1 MIKLM
6 ELPYNLD
13 ALEPYISRQ
22 TVGFHYLKHN
32 KGYVEKLNKLIAG
45 TQFETMTL
53 EEIIIAAHK
62 KNEYLDIY
70 NNAAQV
76 WNHNFY
82 WQSLNPDGGEPNKK
96 LLEKIEETFGSFNDF
111 KDTMRQKALEQFGS
125 GWAWL
130 AEDSNG
136 NLLCYNTSNADNPLI
151 FGHTPLLTIDVWEH
165 AYYLD
170 SQNMRVDYVNKVLD
184 NLLNWQNLKAY
195 E

>member
-1 MIKLM
+1 M
-6 ELPYNLD
+6 EY
-13 ALEPYISRQ
+13 Q
-22 TVGFHYLKHN
+22 
-32 KGYVEKLNKLIAG
+32 
-45 TQFETMTL
+45 
-53 EEIIIAAHK
+53 
-62 KNEYLDIY
+62 DIY
-70 NNAAQV
+70 HNAAQV

-82 WQSLNPDGGEPNKK
+82 WQSLNPNGGEPNKK
-96 LLEKIEETFGSFNDF
+96 LLEKIEETFGSFDDF
-111 KDTMRQKALEQFGS
+111 KDIMRKKALEQFGS

-170 SQNMRVDYVNKVLD
+170 CQNLRADYVNKVLD
-184 NLLNWQNLKAY
+184 NLLNWQNLKAF

>member
-1 MIKLM
+1 MT
-6 ELPYNLD
+6 
-13 ALEPYISRQ
+13 LEPHISRQ
-22 TVGFHYLKHN
+22 TVGFHYLKHH
-32 KGYVEKLNKLIAG
+32 KGYVEKLNKLISG
-45 TQFETMTL
+45 TEFETMTL
-53 EEIIIAAHK
+53 EEIVIAAHK
-62 KNEYLDIY
+62 KTEHLDIY
-70 NNAAQV
+70 HNAAQV

-82 WQSLNPDGGEPNKK
+82 WQSLSPNGGEPNRK

-111 KDTMRQKALEQFGS
+111 KDTLRQKALEQFGS

-151 FGHTPLLTIDVWEH
+151 FGHTPLLTVDVWEH

-195 E
+195 N

>member
-22 TVGFHYLKHN
+22 TVGFHYLKHH
-32 KGYVEKLNKLIAG
+32 KGYVEKLNKLISG

-170 SQNMRVDYVNKVLD
+170 SQNMRADYVNKVLD

>member
-6 ELPYNLD
+6 ELPYNID

-22 TVGFHYLKHN
+22 TIGFHYLKHH
-32 KGYVEKLNKLIAG
+32 KGYVEKLNKLISG
-45 TQFETMTL
+45 TEFETMTL
-53 EEIIIAAHK
+53 EEIIINAHK
-62 KNEYLDIY
+62 KNEHLDIY
-70 NNAAQV
+70 HNAAQV

-96 LLEKIEETFGSFNDF
+96 LLEKIEETFGSYNDF
-111 KDTMRQKALEQFGS
+111 KDIFKQKAMEQFGS

-130 AEDSNG
+130 AEDGNG

-170 SQNMRVDYVNKVLD
+170 CQNLRADYVGKVLD

-195 E
+195 D

>member
-22 TVGFHYLKHN
+22 TLGFHYLKHH
-32 KGYVEKLNKLIAG
+32 KGYVEKLNKLIEG

-53 EEIIIAAHK
+53 EEIVTEAHK
-62 KNEYLDIY
+62 KMEYQDIY
-70 NNAAQV
+70 HNAAQV

-82 WQSLNPDGGEPNKK
+82 WQSLNPNGGEPNKK
-96 LLEKIEETFGSFNDF
+96 LLEKIEETFGSFDDF
-111 KDTMRQKALEQFGS
+111 KDIMRKKALEQFGS

-130 AEDSNG
+130 AEDNNG
-136 NLLCYNTSNADNPLI
+136 NLLAYNTSNADNPLI

-170 SQNMRVDYVNKVLD
+170 CQNLRADYVNKVLD

-195 E
+195 N

>member
-6 ELPYNLD
+6 ELPYNID

-22 TVGFHYLKHN
+22 TVGFHYLKHH
-32 KGYVEKLNKLIAG
+32 KGYVEKLNKLISG
-45 TQFETMTL
+45 TEFETMTL
-53 EEIIIAAHK
+53 EEIIVNAHK
-62 KNEYLDIY
+62 KTEHLDIY
-70 NNAAQV
+70 HNAAQV

-82 WQSLNPDGGEPNKK
+82 WQSLNPNGGEPNKK
-96 LLEKIEETFGSFNDF
+96 LLEKIEETFGSFDDF
-111 KDTMRQKALEQFGS
+111 KDIFKQKSLEQFGS

-130 AEDSNG
+130 VEDNNG

-170 SQNMRVDYVNKVLD
+170 YQNLRADYVGKVLD

-195 E
+195 D

>member
-6 ELPYNLD
+6 ELPYNID

-22 TVGFHYLKHN
+22 TVGFHYLKHH
-32 KGYVEKLNKLIAG
+32 KGYVEKLNKLISG
-45 TQFETMTL
+45 TEFETMTL
-53 EEIIIAAHK
+53 EEIIINAHK
-62 KNEYLDIY
+62 KNEHLDIY
-70 NNAAQV
+70 HNAAQI

-96 LLEKIEETFGSFNDF
+96 LLEKIEETFGSYNDF
-111 KDTMRQKALEQFGS
+111 KDIFKQKAMEQFGS

-130 AEDSNG
+130 AEDGNG

-170 SQNMRVDYVNKVLD
+170 CQNLRADYVGKVLD

-195 E
+195 D

>member
-22 TVGFHYLKHN
+22 TLGFHYLKHH
-32 KGYVEKLNKLIAG
+32 KGYVEKLNKLIEG

-53 EEIIIAAHK
+53 EEIVTEAHK
-62 KNEYLDIY
+62 KTKYQDIY
-70 NNAAQV
+70 HNAAQV

-82 WQSLNPDGGEPNKK
+82 WQSLNPNGGEPNKK

-111 KDTMRQKALEQFGS
+111 KDIMRNKALEQFGS

-170 SQNMRVDYVNKVLD
+170 CQNLRTDYVNKVLD
-184 NLLNWQNLKAY
+184 NLLNWQNLKAF

>member
-6 ELPYNLD
+6 ELPYNID

-22 TVGFHYLKHN
+22 TVGFHYLKHH
-32 KGYVEKLNKLIAG
+32 KGYVEKLNKLISG
-45 TQFETMTL
+45 TEFETMTL
-53 EEIIIAAHK
+53 EEIIINAHK
-62 KNEYLDIY
+62 KNEHLDIY
-70 NNAAQV
+70 HNAAQV

-111 KDTMRQKALEQFGS
+111 KDIFKQKAMEQFGS

-130 AEDSNG
+130 AEDGNG

-170 SQNMRVDYVNKVLD
+170 CQNLRADYVGKVLD

-195 E
+195 D

>member
-6 ELPYNLD
+6 ELPYNID

-22 TVGFHYLKHN
+22 TVGFHYLKHH
-32 KGYVEKLNKLIAG
+32 KGYVEKLNKLISG
-45 TQFETMTL
+45 TEFEAMTL
-53 EEIIIAAHK
+53 EEIIINAHK
-62 KNEYLDIY
+62 KNEHLDIY
-70 NNAAQV
+70 HNAAQV

-82 WQSLNPDGGEPNKK
+82 WQSLSPDGGEPNKK

-111 KDTMRQKALEQFGS
+111 KDIFKQKAIEQFGS

-130 AEDSNG
+130 AEDGNG

-170 SQNMRVDYVNKVLD
+170 CQNLRADYVGKVLD

>member
-1 MIKLM
+1 M

-22 TVGFHYLKHN
+22 TLGFHYLKHH
-32 KGYVEKLNKLIAG
+32 KGYVEKLNKLIEG

-53 EEIIIAAHK
+53 EEIVTEAHK
-62 KNEYLDIY
+62 KMEYQDIY
-70 NNAAQV
+70 HNAAQV

-82 WQSLNPDGGEPNKK
+82 WQSLNPNGGEPNKK
-96 LLEKIEETFGSFNDF
+96 LLEKIEETFGSFDDF
-111 KDTMRQKALEQFGS
+111 KDIMRKKALEQFGS

-130 AEDSNG
+130 AEDNNG
-136 NLLCYNTSNADNPLI
+136 NLLAYNTSNADNPLI

-170 SQNMRVDYVNKVLD
+170 CQNLRADYVNKVLD
-184 NLLNWQNLKAY
+184 NLLNWQNLKAF

>member
-6 ELPYNLD
+6 ELPYNID

-22 TVGFHYLKHN
+22 TIGFHYLKHH
-32 KGYVEKLNKLIAG
+32 KGYVEKLNKLISG
-45 TQFETMTL
+45 TEFETMTL
-53 EEIIIAAHK
+53 EEIIINAHK
-62 KNEYLDIY
+62 KNEHLDIY
-70 NNAAQV
+70 HNAAQV

-96 LLEKIEETFGSFNDF
+96 LLEKIEETFGSYNDF
-111 KDTMRQKALEQFGS
+111 KDIFKQKAMEQFGS

-130 AEDSNG
+130 AEDNNG

-170 SQNMRVDYVNKVLD
+170 CQNLRADYVGKVLD

-195 E
+195 D

>member
-6 ELPYNLD
+6 ELPYNID

-22 TVGFHYLKHN
+22 TVGFHYLKHH
-32 KGYVEKLNKLIAG
+32 KGYVEKLNKLISG
-45 TQFETMTL
+45 TEFETMTL
-53 EEIIIAAHK
+53 EEIIINAHK
-62 KNEYLDIY
+62 NNEHLDIY
-70 NNAAQV
+70 HNAAQV

-96 LLEKIEETFGSFNDF
+96 LLEKIEETFGSYNDF
-111 KDTMRQKALEQFGS
+111 KYIFKQKAMEQFGS

-130 AEDSNG
+130 AEDGNG

-170 SQNMRVDYVNKVLD
+170 CQNLRADYVGKVLD

-195 E
+195 D

>member
-6 ELPYNLD
+6 ELPYNID

-22 TVGFHYLKHN
+22 TVGFHYLKHH
-32 KGYVEKLNKLIAG
+32 KGYVEKLNKLISG
-45 TQFETMTL
+45 TEFETMTL
-53 EEIIIAAHK
+53 EEIIINAHK
-62 KNEYLDIY
+62 KNEHLDIY
-70 NNAAQV
+70 HNAAQV

-96 LLEKIEETFGSFNDF
+96 LLEKIEETFGSYNDF
-111 KDTMRQKALEQFGS
+111 KDIFKQKAIEQFGS

-130 AEDSNG
+130 AEDGNG

-170 SQNMRVDYVNKVLD
+170 CQNLRADYVGKVLD

-195 E
+195 D

>member
-6 ELPYNLD
+6 ELPYNID

-22 TVGFHYLKHN
+22 TIGFHYLKHH
-32 KGYVEKLNKLIAG
+32 KGYVEKLNKLISG
-45 TQFETMTL
+45 TEFETMTL
-53 EEIIIAAHK
+53 EEIIINAHK
-62 KNEYLDIY
+62 KNEHLDIY
-70 NNAAQV
+70 HNAAQV
-76 WNHNFY
+76 CNHNFY
-82 WQSLNPDGGEPNKK
+82 WQSLSPDGGEPNKK

-111 KDTMRQKALEQFGS
+111 KDIFKQKAIEQFGS

-130 AEDSNG
+130 AEDGNG

-170 SQNMRVDYVNKVLD
+170 CQNLRADYVGKVLD

-195 E
+195 D

>member
-22 TVGFHYLKHN
+22 TVGFHYLKHH
-32 KGYVEKLNKLIAG
+32 KGYVEKLNKLISG

-53 EEIIIAAHK
+53 EEIVIAAHK

-82 WQSLNPDGGEPNKK
+82 WQSLNPNGGEPNKK

-170 SQNMRVDYVNKVLD
+170 SQNMRADYVNKVLD

>member
-22 TVGFHYLKHN
+22 TLGFHYLKHH
-32 KGYVEKLNKLIAG
+32 KGYVEKLNKLIEG

-53 EEIIIAAHK
+53 EEIVAEAHK
-62 KNEYLDIY
+62 KTEYQDIY
-70 NNAAQV
+70 HNAAQV

-82 WQSLNPDGGEPNKK
+82 WQSLNPNGGEPNKK
-96 LLEKIEETFGSFNDF
+96 LLEKIEETFGSFDDF
-111 KDTMRQKALEQFGS
+111 KDIMRKKALEQFGS

-130 AEDSNG
+130 AEDNNG
-136 NLLCYNTSNADNPLI
+136 NLLAYNTSNADNPLI
-151 FGHTPLLTIDVWEH
+151 FGHTPLLTLAVWEH
-165 AYYLD
+165 ANYLD
-170 SQNMRVDYVNKVLD
+170 CQNLRADYVNKVLD
-184 NLLNWQNLKAY
+184 NLLNWQNLKAF

>member
-22 TVGFHYLKHN
+22 TVGFHYLKHH
-32 KGYVEKLNKLIAG
+32 KGYVEKLNKLISG

-53 EEIIIAAHK
+53 EEIVIAAHK

-96 LLEKIEETFGSFNDF
+96 LLEKIEETFDSFNDF

-170 SQNMRVDYVNKVLD
+170 SQNLRADYVNKVLD

>member
-22 TVGFHYLKHN
+22 TVGFHYLKHH
-32 KGYVEKLNKLIAG
+32 KGYVEKLNKLISG

-53 EEIIIAAHK
+53 EEIVIAAHK

-82 WQSLNPDGGEPNKK
+82 WQSLNPDSGEPNKK

-130 AEDSNG
+130 AEDSSG

-170 SQNMRVDYVNKVLD
+170 SQNLRADYVNKVLD

>member
-6 ELPYNLD
+6 ELPYNID

-22 TVGFHYLKHN
+22 TVGFHYLKHH
-32 KGYVEKLNKLIAG
+32 KGYVEKLNKLISD
-45 TQFETMTL
+45 TEFETMTL
-53 EEIIIAAHK
+53 EEIITNAHK
-62 KNEYLDIY
+62 KNEHLDIY
-70 NNAAQV
+70 HNAAQV

-96 LLEKIEETFGSFNDF
+96 LLEKIEETFGSYNDF
-111 KDTMRQKALEQFGS
+111 KDIFKQKAMEQFGS

-130 AEDSNG
+130 AEDGNG

-170 SQNMRVDYVNKVLD
+170 CQNLRADYVGKVLD

-195 E
+195 D

>member
-6 ELPYNLD
+6 ELPYNID

-22 TVGFHYLKHN
+22 TVGFHYLKHH
-32 KGYVEKLNKLIAG
+32 KGYVEKLNKLISG
-45 TQFETMTL
+45 TEFETMTL
-53 EEIIIAAHK
+53 EEIIINAHK
-62 KNEYLDIY
+62 KTEHLDIY
-70 NNAAQV
+70 HNSAQV

-96 LLEKIEETFGSFNDF
+96 LLEKIEETFGSYNDF
-111 KDTMRQKALEQFGS
+111 KDIFKQKAMEQFGS

-130 AEDSNG
+130 AEDGNG

-170 SQNMRVDYVNKVLD
+170 CQNLRADYVGKVLD

-195 E
+195 D

>member
-1 MIKLM
+1 M
-6 ELPYNLD
+6 ELPYNID

-22 TVGFHYLKHN
+22 TVGFHYLKHH
-32 KGYVEKLNKLIAG
+32 KGYVEKLNKLISG
-45 TQFETMTL
+45 TEFETMTL
-53 EEIIIAAHK
+53 EEIIINAHK
-62 KNEYLDIY
+62 NNEHLDIY
-70 NNAAQV
+70 HNAAQV

-96 LLEKIEETFGSFNDF
+96 LLEKIEETFGSYNDF
-111 KDTMRQKALEQFGS
+111 KYIFKQKAMEQFGS

-130 AEDSNG
+130 AEDGNG

-170 SQNMRVDYVNKVLD
+170 CQNLRADYVGKVLD

-195 E
+195 D

>member
-6 ELPYNLD
+6 ELPYNID

-22 TVGFHYLKHN
+22 TIGFHYLKHH
-32 KGYVEKLNKLIAG
+32 KGYVEKLNKLISG
-45 TQFETMTL
+45 TEFETMTL
-53 EEIIIAAHK
+53 EEIIINAHK
-62 KNEYLDIY
+62 KNEHLDIY
-70 NNAAQV
+70 HNAAQV

-82 WQSLNPDGGEPNKK
+82 WQSLSPDGGEPNKK
-96 LLEKIEETFGSFNDF
+96 LLEKIEETFGSYNDF
-111 KDTMRQKALEQFGS
+111 KDIFKQKAIEQFGS

-130 AEDSNG
+130 AEDGNG

-170 SQNMRVDYVNKVLD
+170 CQNLRADYVGKVLD

-195 E
+195 D

>member
-1 MIKLM
+1 MIKFM
-6 ELPYNLD
+6 ELPYNID
-13 ALEPYISRQ
+13 ALEPHISRQ
-22 TVGFHYLKHN
+22 TVGFHYLKHH

-45 TQFETMTL
+45 TEFETMTL
-53 EEIIIAAHK
+53 EEIVIAAHK
-62 KNEYLDIY
+62 KTEHLDIY
-70 NNAAQV
+70 HNAAQV

-82 WQSLNPDGGEPNKK
+82 WQSLSPDGGEPNRK

-170 SQNMRVDYVNKVLD
+170 SQNLRVDYVNKVLD

-195 E
+195 D

>member
-1 MIKLM
+1 M
-6 ELPYNLD
+6 ELPYNID

-22 TVGFHYLKHN
+22 TIGFHYLKHH
-32 KGYVEKLNKLIAG
+32 KGYVEKLNKLISG
-45 TQFETMTL
+45 TEFETMTL
-53 EEIIIAAHK
+53 EEIIINAHK
-62 KNEYLDIY
+62 KNEHLDIY
-70 NNAAQV
+70 HNAAQV

-96 LLEKIEETFGSFNDF
+96 LLEKIEETFGSYNDF
-111 KDTMRQKALEQFGS
+111 KDIFKQKAMEQFGS

-170 SQNMRVDYVNKVLD
+170 CQNLRADYVGKVLD

-195 E
+195 D

>member
-6 ELPYNLD
+6 ELPYNID

-22 TVGFHYLKHN
+22 TVGFHYLKHH
-32 KGYVEKLNKLIAG
+32 KGYVEKLNKLISG
-45 TQFETMTL
+45 TEFETMTL
-53 EEIIIAAHK
+53 EEIITNAHK
-62 KNEYLDIY
+62 KNEHLDIY
-70 NNAAQV
+70 HNAAQV

-82 WQSLNPDGGEPNKK
+82 WQSLNPDGGELNKK
-96 LLEKIEETFGSFNDF
+96 LLEKIEETFGSYNDF
-111 KDTMRQKALEQFGS
+111 KDIFKQKAMEQFGS

-130 AEDSNG
+130 AEDGNG

-170 SQNMRVDYVNKVLD
+170 CQNLRADYVGKVLD

-195 E
+195 D

>member
-6 ELPYNLD
+6 ELPYNID

-22 TVGFHYLKHN
+22 TVGFHYLKHH
-32 KGYVEKLNKLIAG
+32 KGYVEKLNKLISG
-45 TQFETMTL
+45 TEFETMTL
-53 EEIIIAAHK
+53 EEIIINAHK
-62 KNEYLDIY
+62 KNEHLDIY
-70 NNAAQV
+70 HNAAQV

-96 LLEKIEETFGSFNDF
+96 LLEKIEETFGSYNDF
-111 KDTMRQKALEQFGS
+111 KDIFKQKAMEQFGS

-130 AEDSNG
+130 AEDGNG

-170 SQNMRVDYVNKVLD
+170 CQNLRADYVGKVLD

-195 E
+195 N

>member
-22 TVGFHYLKHN
+22 TLGFHYLKHH
-32 KGYVEKLNKLIAG
+32 KGYVEKLNKLIEG

-53 EEIIIAAHK
+53 EDIVTEAHK
-62 KNEYLDIY
+62 KTEYQDIY
-70 NNAAQV
+70 HNAAQV

-82 WQSLNPDGGEPNKK
+82 WQSLNPNGGEPNKK
-96 LLEKIEETFGSFNDF
+96 LLEKIEETFGSFDDF
-111 KDTMRQKALEQFGS
+111 KDIMRKKALEQFGS

-130 AEDSNG
+130 AEDNNG
-136 NLLCYNTSNADNPLI
+136 YLLAYNTSNADNPLI

-165 AYYLD
+165 SYYLD
-170 SQNMRVDYVNKVLD
+170 CQNLRADYVNKVLD
-184 NLLNWQNLKAY
+184 NLLNWQNLKAF

>member
-6 ELPYNLD
+6 ELPYNID

-22 TVGFHYLKHN
+22 TIGFHYLKHH
-32 KGYVEKLNKLIAG
+32 KGYVEKLNKLISG
-45 TQFETMTL
+45 TEFETMTL
-53 EEIIIAAHK
+53 EEIITNAHK
-62 KNEYLDIY
+62 KNEHLDIY
-70 NNAAQV
+70 HNAAQV

-96 LLEKIEETFGSFNDF
+96 LLEKIEETFGSYNDF
-111 KDTMRQKALEQFGS
+111 KDIFKQKAMEQFGS

-130 AEDSNG
+130 AEDGNG

-170 SQNMRVDYVNKVLD
+170 CQNLRADYVGKVLD

-195 E
+195 D

>member
-22 TVGFHYLKHN
+22 TVGFHYLKHH
-32 KGYVEKLNKLIAG
+32 KGYVEKLNKMISG

-53 EEIIIAAHK
+53 EEIVIAAHK

-170 SQNMRVDYVNKVLD
+170 SQNLRADYVNKVLD

>member
-6 ELPYNLD
+6 ELPYNID

-22 TVGFHYLKHN
+22 TVGFHYLKHH
-32 KGYVEKLNKLIAG
+32 KGYVEKLNKLIRG
-45 TQFETMTL
+45 TEFETMTL
-53 EEIIIAAHK
+53 EEIITNAHK
-62 KNEYLDIY
+62 KNEHLDIY
-70 NNAAQV
+70 HNAAQV

-96 LLEKIEETFGSFNDF
+96 LLEKIEETFGSYNDF
-111 KDTMRQKALEQFGS
+111 KDIFKQKAMEQFGS

-130 AEDSNG
+130 AEDGNG

-170 SQNMRVDYVNKVLD
+170 CQNLRADYVGKVLD

-195 E
+195 D

>member
-22 TVGFHYLKHN
+22 TVGFHYLKHH
-32 KGYVEKLNKLIAG
+32 KGYVEKLNKLISG

-53 EEIIIAAHK
+53 EEIVIAAHK

-82 WQSLNPDGGEPNKK
+82 WQSLNPNGGEPNKK

>member
-22 TVGFHYLKHN
+22 TVGFHYLKHH
-32 KGYVEKLNKLIAG
+32 KGYVEKLNKLISG

-53 EEIIIAAHK
+53 EEIVIAAHK

-96 LLEKIEETFGSFNDF
+96 LLEKIEGTFGSFNEF

-170 SQNMRVDYVNKVLD
+170 SQNLRADYVNKVLD

>member
-22 TVGFHYLKHN
+22 TVGFHYLKHH

-82 WQSLNPDGGEPNKK
+82 WQSLNQDSGEPNKK

-170 SQNMRVDYVNKVLD
+170 SQNMRADYVNKVLD

>member
-22 TVGFHYLKHN
+22 TVGFHYLKHH

-53 EEIIIAAHK
+53 EEIVIAAHK

-82 WQSLNPDGGEPNKK
+82 WQSLNPNGGEPNKK